1 LPETMTAAARVEQ
14 LDVAI
19 IGGGLAGISC
29 ALALCNTGLRV
40 TIFERSA
47 QLGGRATSW
56 REPATGDVID
66 IGPHILLSEYRNM
79 LDMLASLGTARD
91 VLWQTD
97 RFVTLLENGR
107 RIPMRVHSLPAPF
120 HLLPSL
126 MAVDSLAISDKLS
139 NARITL
145 LAMRARPEDF
155 DTLDRLNGLELLNA
169 YGVSPRLQEFFW
181 ATAAMALLNVP
192 LHECSAGALLRMY
205 AQLIARNGYQS
216 GFAAR
221 PLADLFVP
229 QALRTLAYN
238 RIRVETA
245 VDVQQLGLHDDRIC
259 SVRLSNGRQVRA
271 KTFVAA
277 IPPGALAKLL
287 RNSGATDARWRSLD
301 AFEPCPY
308 VSTYLWLDRKVTR
321 AQFWSRVWSAS
332 DLNTDF
338 YDLSNIRRDVAGCS
352 LIASNSI
359 YNHASEQMSDDE
371 IIGRTHR
378 ELCDFAPLA
387 AAAHV
392 RHAVVNRI
400 PMAICS
406 PRPGTEVARP
416 HTVTSIDGLLL
427 AGDWTNTGLPSCM
440 EGATYSGRRA
450 AEHALQACGRDYSL
464 AIPPP
469 SPKGL
474 VKLVRSLWPRP
485 GGVQYGSDGQTSAAK
500 HA

>member
-1 LPETMTAAARVEQ
+1 MNAAASIEH

-19 IGGGLAGISC
+19 VGGGLAGIAC
-29 ALALCNTGLRV
+29 ALALCNGGLRV
-40 TIFERSA
+40 AIFERNA
-47 QLGGRATSW
+47 TLGGRACSFIDRT
-56 REPATGDVID
+56 TGDAID

-79 LDMLASLGTARD
+79 LDMLESLGTDGD
-91 VLWQTD
+91 VRWQSD
-97 RFVTLLENGR
+97 RFVTLLENR
-107 RIPMRVHSLPAPF
+107 KRMPMRVYSLPPPF

-126 MAVDSLAISDKLS
+126 LAVDSLGISDKLS

-145 LAMRARPEDF
+145 LAMRARPADF
-155 DTLDRLNGLELLNA
+155 AALDRLDALELLNA
-169 YGVSPRLQEFFW
+169 CRVSPRLQAWFW

-205 AQLIARNGYQS
+205 AQLIGRNGYQS

-229 QALRTLAYN
+229 QAMRALARN
-238 RIRVETA
+238 DIRIETS
-245 VDVQQLGLHDDRIC
+245 VCVQQFNMQANRIC
-259 SVRLSNGRQVRA
+259 SLRLSDGREIRTQ
-271 KTFVAA
+271 TCVAA
-277 IPPGALAKLL
+277 IPPSSLSALLKT
-287 RNSGATDARWRSLD
+287 SGIADARWRSLD
-301 AFEPCPY
+301 SFEPCPY

-321 AQFWSRVWSAS
+321 AQFWSRVWSPS

-338 YDLSNIRRDVAGCS
+338 YDLSNIRRDVDSRCS

-359 YNHASEQMSDDE
+359 HSGAYEHMSDDD

-387 AAAHV
+387 ASARI

-400 PMAICS
+400 PMAICT
-406 PRPGTEVARP
+406 PLPGTEVVRP
-416 HTVTSIDGLLL
+416 QAHTNIDGLLL

-440 EGATYSGRRA
+440 EGATYSGRLA
-450 AEHALQACGRDYSL
+450 AEQILRASGRECSI
-464 AIPPP
+464 AIAPPEP
-469 SPKGL
+469 TGL
-474 VKLVRSLWPRP
+474 VKFVRSLWPISR
-485 GGVQYGSDGQTSAAK
+485 GVQSRADSRAAGRK

>member
-1 LPETMTAAARVEQ
+1 MTAAARVEQ

-29 ALALCNTGLRV
+29 ALALRNTGLRV
-40 TIFERSA
+40 AVFEGSA
-47 QLGGRATSW
+47 RLGGRASSW
-56 REPATGDVID
+56 LEPATGDAID

-79 LDMLASLGTARD
+79 LDMLESLGTARD

-97 RFVTLLENGR
+97 RFVTLLENR
-107 RIPMRVHSLPAPF
+107 QRMPMRVHSLPAPF

-126 MAVDSLAISDKLS
+126 LAVDSLALSDKLS

-145 LAMRARPEDF
+145 LAMRAGRKDF
-155 DTLDRLNGLELLNA
+155 ETLDRLSAVELLNA

-181 ATAAMALLNVP
+181 ATAAIALLNVP

-205 AQLIARNGYQS
+205 AQLIQRNGYRS

-229 QALRTLAYN
+229 QALRTLAHN
-238 RIRVETA
+238 HLRVETTA
-245 VDVQQLGLHDDRIC
+245 DVQQLGLRDERI
-259 SVRLSNGRQVRA
+259 SSLRLSDGQEIPA
-271 KTFVAA
+271 KTCVAA
-277 IPPGALAKLL
+277 IPPGSLSKLL
-287 RNSGATDARWRSLD
+287 KASGAADAPWRGLD

-321 AQFWSRVWSAS
+321 QQFWSRVWSAS

-338 YDLSNIRRDVAGCS
+338 YDLSNIRHDVDDRCS

-359 YNHASEQMSDDE
+359 YNHASERMTDAE
-371 IIGRTHR
+371 IIERTHR

-387 AAAHV
+387 TAAHV

-400 PMAICS
+400 PLAICS
-406 PRPGTEVARP
+406 PQPGTEVARP
-416 HTVTSIDGLLL
+416 ETLTNIDGLFL

-440 EGATYSGRRA
+440 EGATYSGRLA
-450 AEHALQACGRDYSL
+450 AEQVLRVHGRSCSI

-474 VKLVRSLWPRP
+474 VKLVRSLWPT
-485 GGVQYGSDGQTSAAK
+485 GAAVQNGSDLEVAGT
-500 HA
+500 HTH